1 MTIFKIIK
9 GSFSV
14 GKNKT
19 VISAT
24 RNRSGSTEQN
34 CSKETRLW
42 SFLCCG
48 FFVCSLNI
56 MPN

>member
-1 MTIFKIIK
+1 MTIFKLIK

-34 CSKETRLW
+34 CSKETRLF
-42 SFLCCG
+42 SFFMLQ
-48 FFVCSLNI
+48 FFCLFFKYNA
-56 MPN
+56 